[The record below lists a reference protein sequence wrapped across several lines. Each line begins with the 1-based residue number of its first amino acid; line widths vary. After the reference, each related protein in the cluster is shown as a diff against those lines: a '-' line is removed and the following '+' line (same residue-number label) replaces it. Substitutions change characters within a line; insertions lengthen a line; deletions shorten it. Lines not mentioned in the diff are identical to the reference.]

1 MFEGCTTL
9 SQLNAERVRLSQT
22 ENLVDV
28 NNAYNAKRTEI
39 LSARLN
45 FNKLTPVFVTIE
57 EAVKYSGIPVAGRS
71 SKNNTIELTPSGFMF

>member
-1 MFEGCTTL
+1 MFEACETL

-22 ENLVDV
+22 ENIVEV
-28 NNAYNAKRTEI
+28 NNAYNARRIEI

-57 EAVKYSGIPVAGRS
+57 EAVKYSGIPIAGRS
-71 SKNNTIELTPSGFMF
+71 SEVNTIELTPSGFLF